1 MLNNLKLRTI
11 VAIACTVALAA
22 ITLAAQEPKK
32 PEPPKPLDIAGKWAM
47 TLQMEIGTATPALV
61 FKQDGEKLT
70 GTYTGRYGTF
80 EFKGTLKAREI
91 QFSFRMDTDGGP
103 TTMSFAGEVA
113 ADAQTMKG
121 TGTIEGMGDVTWSAK
136 RDRN

>member
-1 MLNNLKLRTI
+1 MSSNRTI
-11 VAIACTVALAA
+11 VALVSALALAA
-22 ITLAAQEPKK
+22 ITLVAQEPPKK
-32 PEPPKPLDIAGKWAM
+32 PDPPKPLDIAGKWAM

-61 FKQDGEKLT
+61 FKQEGEKLS

-80 EFKGTLKAREI
+80 AFKGTLKAREI
-91 QFSFRMDTDGGP
+91 QFSFQMDTDGGQ
-103 TTMSFAGEVA
+103 TTMSFSGEVA
-113 ADAQTMKG
+113 ADAQTMRG